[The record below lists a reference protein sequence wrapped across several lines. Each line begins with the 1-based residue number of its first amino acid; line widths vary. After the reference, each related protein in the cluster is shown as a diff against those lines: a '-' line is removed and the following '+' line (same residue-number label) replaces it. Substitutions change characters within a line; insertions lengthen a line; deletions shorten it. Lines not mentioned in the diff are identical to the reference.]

1 MQFWLNIF
9 DRDPAILQDLC
20 DIGAQLAGFWGD
32 NLVLLL
38 NPKRKRWCFHELSV
52 DRMKSDLIISRYVS
66 TVTPTRWHCK
76 GKTHLHPLTIQPSFD
91 TYFGFY
97 SVNG

>member
-52 DRMKSDLIISRYVS
+52 DRTKSDLIISRYVS
-66 TVTPTRWHCK
+66 TVTPTRWHRK
-76 GKTHLHPLTIQPSFD
+76 GKPHLHPLNI
-91 TYFGFY
+91 
-97 SVNG
+97 